1 MFMQCGQEFS
11 FQDLKCKLVINV
23 LDGKIL
29 GNIIDIVFFPQTGKI
44 LGFVVPGEKKGW
56 FKSCENIFIPYSCV
70 CKVGIDVI
78 LVQLLVDTKPGLQ
91 AGNNLGNMIGILDDN
106 QKIQDNQNAGLEQQ
120 YKNYEQE
127 KFNNQASSNTNFYN
141 H

>member
-1 MFMQCGQEFS
+1 MQCGQEFS

-56 FKSCENIFIPYSCV
+56 FKSCENIFVPYSCV
-70 CKVGIDVI
+70 CKVGIDCI
-78 LVQLLVDTKPGLQ
+78 LVQLLVDTKPSLQ
-91 AGNNLGNMIGILDDN
+91 AGNNLSNMIGILDDN
-106 QKIQDNQNAGLEQQ
+106 QKIQDNQNADLEQQ

-127 KFNNQASSNTNFYN
+127 KYNNRASSNTNFYN

>member
-1 MFMQCGQEFS
+1 MQCGQEFS

-70 CKVGIDVI
+70 CKVGIDCI
-78 LVQLLVDTKPGLQ
+78 LVQLLVDTKPSLQ
-91 AGNNLGNMIGILDDN
+91 VGNNLSNMIGILDDN
-106 QKIQDNQNAGLEQQ
+106 QKIQDNQNASLEQQ
-120 YKNYEQE
+120 YKNFEQE
-127 KFNNQASSNTNFYN
+127 KYNNQASSNINFYN

>member
-1 MFMQCGQEFS
+1 MQCGQEFS